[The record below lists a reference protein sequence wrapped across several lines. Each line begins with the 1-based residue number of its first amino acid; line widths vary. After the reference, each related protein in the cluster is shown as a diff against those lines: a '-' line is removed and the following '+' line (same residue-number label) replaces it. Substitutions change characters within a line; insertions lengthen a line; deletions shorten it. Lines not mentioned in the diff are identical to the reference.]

1 MRSIFHKITPGFLQD
16 WFRGT
21 SGKAKLAQKIR
32 ENETMISKNELLNQ
46 LKKAGIVSGD
56 VLLVYSNLNR
66 IGKFENGEKDVID
79 VLLDLIGENGHL
91 LLPNSPVKD
100 CQLEYVRTLDF
111 FDVAHSKSEQG
122 ALSEYFRLLPDAIR
136 SEHPTEPVSCI
147 GVDAEYFVGHHF
159 GNKTPYNENSP
170 FYRVAEKNGK
180 ILCLGT
186 NLGGALPSLL
196 VAEDVKDDFKFP
208 NYFEEEFEI
217 MVRFENRT
225 LRNMVTRVHDPK
237 QKSLRK
243 TNALLPMFV
252 EKGIAKKFRIGKSSS
267 LLLDAKGVLN
277 LMQKAYREN
286 GVTLYTPKG
295 S

>member
-1 MRSIFHKITPGFLQD
+1 MRSIHYKLIPGFLQD

-21 SGKAKLAQKIR
+21 SKKAKLAQKIR
-32 ENETMISKNELLNQ
+32 GNEIMISKNELLNQ
-46 LKKAGIVSGD
+46 LKKIGIVSGD

-91 LLPNSPVKD
+91 LLPNSPVKN

-147 GVDAEYFVGHHF
+147 GADAEHFVGHHF

-170 FYRVAEKNGK
+170 FYRVAEQNGK

-196 VAEDVKDDFKFP
+196 VAEDVMADFKFP
-208 NYFEEEFEI
+208 SYFEEEFEI

-252 EKGIAKKFRIGKSSS
+252 EKGIVKKFRIGKSSS

-277 LMQKAYREN
+277 LMQQAYSEN
-286 GVTLYTPKG
+286 GVTLYSPKG

>member
-1 MRSIFHKITPGFLQD
+1 MRSIFHKLTHGFLQD
-16 WFRGT
+16 WIRGT
-21 SGKAKLAQKIR
+21 SRKAKLAQNFR

-46 LKKAGIVSGD
+46 LKKVGIVSGD

-111 FDVAHSKSEQG
+111 FDVA
-122 ALSEYFRLLPDAIR
+122 
-136 SEHPTEPVSCI
+136 
-147 GVDAEYFVGHHF
+147 
-159 GNKTPYNENSP
+159 NKTPYTANSP

-196 VAEDVKDDFKFP
+196 VAEDVMDDFKFP

-225 LRNMVTRVHDPK
+225 LRNMVTRVHNPK
-237 QKSLRK
+237 QKTLRK

-267 LLLDAKGVLN
+267 LLLDAKCVLN
-277 LMQKAYREN
+277 LMQQTYREN